1 MIKKI
6 SLFFIILVSC
16 LSVTAQNWGGG
27 IDNEDYNW
35 GFSFQYIATEFKLI
49 KNKNW
54 INPYTDPVTNKLI
67 TDSLLSVSSPLTQG
81 FGVSLVF
88 SRFITKNLDIKFT
101 PGFAFVDR
109 VVDYQY
115 KTPTVNNK
123 AFSYKQQKIAG
134 SFFEAPIG
142 LKLKSNRVE
151 NFRAYIVL
159 GGKYSID
166 MASAKKAADL
176 DAAQIDKR
184 FKNSRKYFSYEGG
197 IGFDFYFEY
206 FKMSPEIKVSYSV
219 KDILIHD
226 NSPYS
231 TPIDRAI
238 LRNFTISLFFE

>member
-6 SLFFIILVSC
+6 GLFFILSVPC
-16 LSVTAQNWGGG
+16 LSVMAQNWGGG

-35 GFSFQYIATEFKLI
+35 GFSFQYIASEFKLI

-54 INPYTDPVTNKLI
+54 VNPYIDPVTNRSL
-67 TDSLLSVSSPLTQG
+67 TDSLRSVSSPLTQG
-81 FGVSLVF
+81 FGVSLIF
-88 SRFITKNLDIKFT
+88 SKFITKYLDIRFT
-101 PGFAFVDR
+101 PGFAFADR
-109 VVDYQY
+109 AVNYQY
-115 KTPTVNNK
+115 KTPSVNNRT
-123 AFSYKQQKIAG
+123 FSYKQQKIAG
-134 SFFEAPIG
+134 SFFDIPIG
-142 LKLKSNRVE
+142 LKLKSDRLG
-151 NFRAYIVL
+151 NFRAYVVL

-176 DAAQIDKR
+176 DAALIDKR
-184 FKNSRKYFSYEGG
+184 FKNNRKYFSYEGG

-231 TPIDRAI
+231 APVDRAF
-238 LRNFTISLFFE
+238 LRNFTFSLFFE